1 MLERKVFQ
9 KIMMKSGRKEREENV
24 KFLSTVSILK
34 DLESEKLNKI
44 SDLLKRVNTI
54 PVESRKL
61 HCVTYLLHTFRSFMQ
76 QAPSSFDKGIRA
88 INFTLSVVAV

>member
-44 SDLLKRVNTI
+44 SDLLKRV
-54 PVESRKL
+54 R
-61 HCVTYLLHTFRSFMQ
+61 F
-76 QAPSSFDKGIRA
+76 FDLFLVQI
-88 INFTLSVVAV
+88 